1 MLLLLF
7 LVMRHVVLL
16 LLKLVVMMMVL
27 QLLVLNLLMPRP
39 LHRGKPLLV
48 VGGTR
53 LAHLRTEISVL
64 FSPEYLC
71 SRLT

>member
-16 LLKLVVMMMVL
+16 LLKLVVMMVL

-64 FSPEYLC
+64 FSPEYFC